1 MPANHE
7 STLYL
12 VEIASRKTGRVT
24 FEVFRTRATARKRAN
39 AVNVGEVLRR
49 VHGPAPHLACSQDRV
64 CCHVPNSYKNSATS
78 F

>member
-24 FEVFRTRATARKRAN
+24 FEVFRTRAAARKRAN
-39 AVNVGEVLRR
+39 AVNAGT
-49 VHGPAPHLACSQDRV
+49 A
-64 CCHVPNSYKNSATS
+64 SYATVNRAKWGADA
-78 F
+78 